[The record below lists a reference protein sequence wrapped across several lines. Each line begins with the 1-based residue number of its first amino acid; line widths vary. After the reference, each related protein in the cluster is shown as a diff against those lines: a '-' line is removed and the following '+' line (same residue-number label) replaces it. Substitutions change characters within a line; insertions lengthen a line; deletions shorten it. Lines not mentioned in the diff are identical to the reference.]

1 MSDITTL
8 FWDIGGVVLTNGWD
22 HEGRRTVAERFG
34 LDYEELEHRHTPLLQ
49 DFECGRMPLEEY
61 LKRTVFYT
69 PRPFTLEEFRSAM
82 TQLSA
87 PLDDRLQILRAIADG
102 GQHQMGMLNNESLE
116 LNQYRIRK
124 FELRAYFDVFCSSC
138 FLGARKPDEEIYRRA
153 LQIVQRDPGQC
164 IFIDDRPENLEAPRR
179 LGMYVIHCRETEQ
192 LRQELE
198 FLGVSTEE
206 FLEPE
211 DEQFPF

>member
-8 FWDIGGVVLTNGWD
+8 FWDIGGVVLTNGWE
-22 HEGRRTVAERFG
+22 HAGRRTVAERFG
-34 LDYEELEHRHTPLLQ
+34 LDPEELEQRHAPLLE
-49 DFECGRMPLEEY
+49 DFECGRVPLEEY
-61 LKRTVFYT
+61 LKQTVFYT

-87 PLDDRLQILRAIADG
+87 PLDDRLQILRAISDG

-116 LNQYRIRK
+116 LNLYRIRK
-124 FELRAYFDVFCSSC
+124 FELRSYFDVFCSSC
-138 FLGARKPDEEIYRRA
+138 FLGVRKPNEEIYRRA

-198 FLGVSTEE
+198 FLGVATEE

>member
-8 FWDIGGVVLTNGWD
+8 FWDIGGVVLSNGWD
-22 HEGRRTVAERFG
+22 HVGRRIVAEHFE
-34 LDYEELEHRHTPLLQ
+34 LDPRELERRHMLVVD
-49 DFECGRMPLEEY
+49 DFECGRMPLETY
-61 LKRTVFYT
+61 LQQTVFYT
-69 PRPFTLEEFRSAM
+69 HRPFTLEEFRGAM
-82 TQLSA
+82 TALSTA
-87 PLDDRLQILRAIADG
+87 LDDRLQILRAISEA

-116 LNQYRIRK
+116 LNLYRIRR
-124 FELRAYFDVFCSSC
+124 FELRSCFDVFCSSC
-138 FLGARKPDEEIYRRA
+138 FLGMRKPNEEIYRRA
-153 LQIVQRDPGQC
+153 LQIVQRDPAQC